1 VLVLAL
7 VAIVATGAI
16 VLRGPVRGATLPD
29 DGDASRTE
37 QPDPDLPFPR
47 LRHIYL
53 VVLENHDFSAVIG
66 DRAAP
71 FLNGLANRYGLATNH
86 VAVARPSQPNYI
98 ALFSGSTHGVA
109 DNDNHDL
116 DAPNLADQLEAHGRT
131 WRVFAENVPTG
142 CFDGATA
149 TGGPDG
155 PGTYARKHE
164 PAISFDG
171 IRTNPARCANI
182 ANLSAFDPAAADF
195 ELIIPNLC
203 HDMHDCSVAEGDRF
217 MASFVPR
224 ITGSPAFADSAL
236 FITFDE
242 ADAHSSDQHVP
253 LIVVGPGVPQG
264 FRSST
269 AHSHYSVLRSI
280 EDAWGLG
287 CLDESCDANNL
298 GEFFPGSGSA
308 ASPAGS

>member
-7 VAIVATGAI
+7 VAIVATAAI

-29 DGDASRTE
+29 DGDASRTGR
-37 QPDPDLPFPR
+37 PDPGLPFPR
-47 LRHIYL
+47 LRHLYL
-53 VVLENHDFSAVIG
+53 GVLENHAFSAVIG
-66 DRAAP
+66 DRASP

-298 GEFFPGSGSA
+298 GEFFPGPAA
-308 ASPAGS
+308 ASPAAR